1 MSAQRMSNAD
11 AAWLHMDRPTNL
23 MVVNAVLWFDEPIDP
38 IRATEILRTR
48 LVERYPRFR
57 QRVVEPRMR
66 MGFPTWEDDPN
77 FELSRHIHHLALPA
91 PGDRRMLEELVSDLM
106 MSPLDRTKPLWDT
119 YLIDG
124 YGDGMAMVSR
134 MHHCIADGIA
144 LSRLLFSLTDSN
156 PEAGIAPPEEE
167 RGGRTLLGSM
177 LAPVRAGAHVAEA
190 GMHQGLEVIAHPGE
204 ELPGLAARTGADAR
218 ALAKLLLTT
227 ADAKTVLRGKLGVP
241 RRVTWSDRMPLEEIK
256 DIGHATG
263 TTVNDV
269 LIAAMTGALH
279 RYLKRRHS
287 LVDEIRTMVPFN
299 LRPLDEPLPRELGNR
314 FGLVYLALPV
324 GINDPA
330 TRLSE
335 VHLRMDRIK
344 HSPEGVI
351 SYGILGVIGM
361 TPPQIE
367 QRLLD
372 VFAQKTT
379 AVMTNVP
386 GPREP
391 LYFAGTELAGV
402 VGWVPA
408 AGSIGIGM
416 SIFSYNGGV
425 TVGFQVDPGLVPDP
439 EKIIEDY
446 ETELDAL
453 GRLVTRPLARGH
465 SRTSRRS
472 QRRVPERSAEPH

>member
-23 MVVNAVLWFDEPIDP
+23 MVVTSVLWFDEPVDL
-38 IRATEILRTR
+38 IRSREIIRTR
-48 LVERYPRFR
+48 LVERFPRFR
-57 QRVVEPRMR
+57 QRVVEPRLGL
-66 MGFPTWEDDPN
+66 GFPSWEDDPN
-77 FELSRHIHHLALPA
+77 FDLGRHVHHLALPA
-91 PGDRRMLEELVSDLM
+91 PGDRWMLEELVSDLM
-106 MSPLDRTKPLWDT
+106 TTPLDRTKPLWDT

-124 YGDGMAMVSR
+124 YGKGMALVSR

-144 LSRLLFSLTDSN
+144 LSRLLLSLTDSS
-156 PEAGIAPPEEE
+156 PEAGIAPLEQEHG
-167 RGGRTLLGSM
+167 RRTLLGTVA
-177 LAPVRAGAHVAEA
+177 APVRAGAHLAEA
-190 GMHQGLEVIAHPGE
+190 GMHQGLEILAHPAD
-204 ELPGLAARTGADAR
+204 ELPGLAARTASDAR

-227 ADAKTVLRGKLGVP
+227 ADANTVLRGKLGVT
-241 RRVTWSDRMPLEEIK
+241 RRVTWSDPMPLEEIK
-256 DIGHATG
+256 EIGHATG

-279 RYLKRRHS
+279 RYLKRRSS

-314 FGLVYLALPV
+314 FGLVYLPLPV
-324 GINDPA
+324 GIKDPA
-330 TRLSE
+330 RRLAE

-344 HSPEGVI
+344 HSPEGML

-408 AGSIGIGM
+408 AGSIGVGM

-439 EKIIEDY
+439 EKIIADY
-446 ETELDAL
+446 EAEVEAL
-453 GRLVTRPLARGH
+453 RRLVTRPAPRGH
-465 SRTSRRS
+465 SRTARRG
-472 QRRVPERSAEPH
+472 QRRAPEPAAEPH

>member
-23 MVVNAVLWFDEPIDP
+23 MVVNSVLWFDEPVDL
-38 IRATEILRTR
+38 IRTREVIRTR
-48 LVERYPRFR
+48 LVERFPRFR
-57 QRVVEPRMR
+57 QRVVEARL
-66 MGFPTWEDDPN
+66 GLGLPTWEDDPN
-77 FELSRHIHHLALPA
+77 FELGRHIHHLALPA
-91 PGDRRMLEELVSDLM
+91 PGDRRTLEALVSDLM

-124 YGDGMAMVSR
+124 YGEGMALVTR

-144 LSRLLFSLTDSN
+144 LSRLLLSLTDSA
-156 PEAGIAPPEEE
+156 PDAGIAPPKEE
-167 RGGRTLLGSM
+167 RENRTLLDAM
-177 LAPVRAGAHVAEA
+177 VAPVRAGAHLAET
-190 GMHQGLEVIAHPGE
+190 GLHQGLEILAHPAD
-204 ELPGLAARTGADAR
+204 ELPGLAARTGSDAR

-227 ADAKTVLRGKLGVP
+227 ADADTVLRGKLGVA
-241 RRVTWSDRMPLEEIK
+241 RRVTWSDRMPLEDIK
-256 DIGHATG
+256 EIGHATG

-279 RYLKRRHS
+279 RYLKRHHS

-324 GINDPA
+324 GIKDPA
-330 TRLSE
+330 SRLSE

-344 HSPEGVI
+344 RSPEGML
-351 SYGILGVIGM
+351 SYGILSVIGM

-391 LYFAGTELAGV
+391 LYLAGTELAGV

-408 AGSIGIGM
+408 AGSIGLGM

-425 TVGFQVDPGLVPDP
+425 TVGFQVDPGLVPHP
-439 EKIIEDY
+439 ETIISDY
-446 ETELDAL
+446 ETEVEAL
-453 GRLVTRPLARGH
+453 RQLTIRPRPKTR
-465 SRTSRRS
+465 SRSKRR
-472 QRRVPERSAEPH
+472 PERRTPVAEPS